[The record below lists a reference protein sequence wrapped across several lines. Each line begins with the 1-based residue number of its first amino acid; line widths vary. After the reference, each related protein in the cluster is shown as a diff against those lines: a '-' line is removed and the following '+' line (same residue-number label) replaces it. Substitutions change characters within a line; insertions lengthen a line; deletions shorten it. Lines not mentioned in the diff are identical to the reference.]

1 MGLLTKK
8 KMELIPDLQLGIWN
22 AWILMSV
29 FILQMLVIM
38 FPGKRPRRSSHVP
51 SSTKHNRLE
60 RNIAAIANIVWL
72 SALVYSVFLPLKSG
86 TIWFYAGISVFVTG
100 LAVLI
105 LSTINFMRTPT
116 GNPITKGAY
125 RVSRH
130 PMYLATFLICLGAGF
145 ASGSWIFIFLT
156 VVMILCFH
164 IEALV
169 EERYCIDKYGDAYR
183 KYMDNTP
190 RWIVF

>member
-1 MGLLTKK
+1 MK
-8 KMELIPDLQLGIWN
+8 KMEFIPDFRPGICN

-51 SSTKHNRLE
+51 SETKQNRLE
-60 RNIAAIANIVWL
+60 KNIAAIANIVWL
-72 SALVYSVFLPLKSG
+72 AALVYSIFLPLKLG
-86 TIWFYAGISVFVTG
+86 TVWFYAGISVFVSG

-105 LSTINFMRTPT
+105 LSTINFMSTPT
-116 GNPITKGAY
+116 DKPIAKGVY
-125 RVSRH
+125 RFSRH
-130 PMYLATFLICLGAGF
+130 PMYLASFLICLGAGF

-169 EERYCIDKYGDAYR
+169 EERYCIDKYGDTYR

-190 RWIVF
+190 RWIGFK

>member
-1 MGLLTKK
+1 
-8 KMELIPDLQLGIWN
+8 MELISDLRPGIWN

-38 FPGKRPRRSSHVP
+38 FPGKHTRRSSHVP
-51 SSTKHNRLE
+51 SETKRIGLE
-60 RNIAAIANIVWL
+60 KHIGTIANIVWL
-72 SALVYSVFLPLKSG
+72 AALVYSIFLPLKPG
-86 TIWFYAGISVFVTG
+86 TFWFYAGISVFAMG

-105 LSTINFMRTPT
+105 LSTINFMSTPT
-116 GNPITKGAY
+116 DKPIAKGVY
-125 RVSRH
+125 RFSRH

-164 IEALV
+164 IEALL

-190 RWIVF
+190 RWIGF